1 MKKPKFK
8 VVAGF
13 IEKNNKFLLV
23 QRPFN
28 KKNGGL
34 WEFPGGKVEKD
45 ETLENA
51 IKRELKEELGI
62 NVLSIESIE
71 KIEYD
76 YGDFFIELYLFKIKN
91 FSGKIDLKEAVNM
104 AWVDFDSAENL
115 KLCPA
120 DENLLKKLK
129 EKINY

>member
-13 IEKNNKFLLV
+13 IRKDNKFLLV
-23 QRPFN
+23 QRPFD

-34 WEFPGGKVEKD
+34 WEFPGGKAEKD

-62 NVLSIESIE
+62 NVLSTEFIE
-71 KIEYD
+71 KVEYD
-76 YGDFFIELYLFKIKN
+76 YDDFSIELYLFKIKN
-91 FSGKIDLKEAVNM
+91 FSGKIDLKEAINM
-104 AWVDFDSAENL
+104 AWVDFNSVENL
-115 KLCPA
+115 ELCPA
-120 DENLLKKLK
+120 DKNLLQKLK

>member
-13 IEKNNKFLLV
+13 IRKDNKFLLV
-23 QRPFN
+23 QRPFD

-62 NVLSIESIE
+62 NVLSTEFVE

-76 YGDFFIELYLFKIKN
+76 YDDFSIELYLFKIKN
-91 FSGKIDLKEAVNM
+91 FSGKIDLKEAINM
-104 AWVDFDSAENL
+104 AWVDFNSVENL
-115 KLCPA
+115 ELCPA
-120 DENLLKKLK
+120 DKNLLQKLK

>member
-62 NVLSIESIE
+62 NVLSMESIE

-120 DENLLKKLK
+120 DKNLLKKLK
-129 EKINY
+129 GKINY